1 MQESDIEKDYR
12 GVAEGM
18 IHHPDVV
25 GAMLDE
31 LVVALLDNGKPVEAP
46 VVPFSQPL
54 MMLSSILRAWSE
66 VISKNQRRSGERCL
80 HQ

>member
-1 MQESDIEKDYR
+1 MQESDREKDYR

-31 LVVALLDNGKPVEAP
+31 LVVALLDNGKPVETL

-54 MMLSSILRAWSE
+54 MMLSSILRAWNE
-66 VISKNQRRSGERCL
+66 VISKSRPRIVGRCSR
-80 HQ
+80 Q